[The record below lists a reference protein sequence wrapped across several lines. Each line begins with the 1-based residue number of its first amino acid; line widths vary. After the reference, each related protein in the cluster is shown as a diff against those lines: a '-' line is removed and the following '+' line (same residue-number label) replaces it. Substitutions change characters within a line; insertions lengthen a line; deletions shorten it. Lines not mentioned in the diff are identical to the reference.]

1 MAFNLEESAIEAYK
15 KNRVTGP
22 RRQGGGMIV
31 DSETNDE
38 NQD

>member
-15 KNRVTGP
+15 KNQATGP

-31 DSETNDE
+31 DSETNVG
-38 NQD
+38 N